1 MIFCCSRLG
10 IALVIGAAGLLLT
23 PQPVVTDHSLGVV
36 PSAAQAKPGNAG
48 GNGKGAGNGGS
59 GKGSGKSDG
68 GNGAGNRGRGGN
80 ADGASA
86 AARNGF
92 NGNPFAAMQLL
103 FPRSVERKPR
113 SNVARPRAVSRSKAA
128 GAGSAG
134 FGGRGAVAS
143 IGRRPAADARSVIAA
158 GLSEGDIRRLSSK
171 GLRVVARA
179 SIAQTSF
186 VKFGLP
192 GRLDAA
198 TARRWIS
205 DVNRSAVAD
214 ADTFYY
220 TDDVGEGCEGAACA
234 RTLIGW
240 RPPSGCGAPPKIGM
254 IDTSIDLGHEALR
267 GQDIEVVTLD
277 PSPSSAGPGH
287 GTAIAALLV
296 GKAGSGAAGLLPE
309 AKLVAVNAFS
319 AHEGTDR
326 TDVLRVVAAL
336 EELERRDVKV
346 VNLSFSGPP
355 NEVLKQAIDHALARG
370 MTLVAAAG
378 NGGPGAD
385 PGYPAAYPG
394 VLAVTA
400 VDADMRIYKRATRG
414 DYISLAAPGV
424 AVSTA
429 AAGGGEATRSGT
441 SFAVPFVTAAVARLA
456 SKDPRAGRIHME
468 DLLASAARDLGAPG
482 RDEVFGWGLVQTAGL
497 CGGPADSEGTDI
509 AGRSGSESLTVPRE

>member
-1 MIFCCSRLG
+1 MIFRCSRLG
-10 IALVIGAAGLLLT
+10 IALVIGAAGLLFT
-23 PQPVVTDHSLGVV
+23 PQPVVTDHSLGVA
-36 PSAAQAKPGNAG
+36 PSAAQAKAGNAG
-48 GNGKGAGNGGS
+48 GNGKGGGNGG

-68 GNGAGNRGRGGN
+68 GNSAGNRGRGGN
-80 ADGASA
+80 PGGASA

-92 NGNPFAAMQLL
+92 NGNPFAAMQML
-103 FPRSVERKPR
+103 FPRSVEPR
-113 SNVARPRAVSRSKAA
+113 PRPNVARPRTVSRSKAA
-128 GAGSAG
+128 GAGSG
-134 FGGRGAVAS
+134 GLSGRGAVVS
-143 IGRRPAADARSVIAA
+143 TGRAAANARSVIAA
-158 GLSEGDIRRLSSK
+158 GLSEGDIRRLSSR
-171 GLRVVARA
+171 GLRVIARA
-179 SIAQTSF
+179 SLAQTSF

-214 ADTFYY
+214 ADAFYY
-220 TDDVGEGCEGAACA
+220 TDEGDEGCDGTACA

-254 IDTSIDLGHEALR
+254 IDTGIDLGHEALQ

-277 PSPSSAGPGH
+277 PSSSAGPGH

-336 EELERRDVKV
+336 QELERRDVKV
-346 VNLSFSGPP
+346 INLSFSGPP
-355 NEVLKQAIDHALARG
+355 NEVLKQAIDHALALG
-370 MTLVAAAG
+370 ITLVAAAG

-400 VDADMRIYKRATRG
+400 VDAEMRIYKRATRG
-414 DYISLAAPGV
+414 GYIALAAPGV
-424 AVSTA
+424 GVSTA
-429 AAGGGEATRSGT
+429 AAGGGEADRSGT

-456 SKDPRAGRIHME
+456 SMDPHAGSIHME

-482 RDEVFGWGLVQTAGL
+482 RDEVFGWGLVQAAGL
-497 CGGPADSEGTDI
+497 CGGPADGEGTDI
-509 AGRSGSESLTVPRE
+509 AGRSASETLAVPRE

>member
-1 MIFCCSRLG
+1 MIFFCSRLG
-10 IALVIGAAGLLLT
+10 VALVIGAAGLLLT

-36 PSAAQAKPGNAG
+36 PSAAQAKAGNAG
-48 GNGKGAGNGGS
+48 GNGKGGGNGG

-68 GNGAGNRGRGGN
+68 GNSAGNRGRGGN
-80 ADGASA
+80 AGGASA

-92 NGNPFAAMQLL
+92 NGNPFAAVQLL
-103 FPRSVERKPR
+103 FPRSAEPKPG
-113 SNVARPRAVSRSKAA
+113 SNVARPRAVSRSRAA

-134 FGGRGAVAS
+134 VGGRGAVAS
-143 IGRRPAADARSVIAA
+143 IARPAADARSVIAA

-171 GLRVVARA
+171 GLRVVAWA

-198 TARRWIS
+198 TASRWIS

-220 TDDVGEGCEGAACA
+220 TDEGGEGCEGGACA

-240 RPPSGCGAPPKIGM
+240 RPPSGCGAPPRIGM
-254 IDTSIDLGHEALR
+254 IDTGIDLGHEALR

-385 PGYPAAYPG
+385 PAYPAAYPG

-400 VDADMRIYKRATRG
+400 VDAEMRIYKRATRG
-414 DYISLAAPGV
+414 GYIALAAPGV

-429 AAGGGEATRSGT
+429 AAGGGEADRSGT

-456 SKDPRAGRIHME
+456 AKDPHAGRIHME

-497 CGGPADSEGTDI
+497 CGGGPADGEGTDI
-509 AGRSGSESLTVPRE
+509 AGRSGSESLAAPRE